1 MRLSRLLWMVVL
13 FSCAGASLAQTYPDR
28 ALRLIV
34 PFGAGGNSDFAA
46 RQIGKSLGDALGQ
59 TVVVENRG
67 GAGGVL
73 GVKEMLGYPADG
85 YTLLLGTV
93 GTQIVNTLL
102 YKHLPYD
109 PDKQLAPVG
118 LATNTP
124 SVLVVRASLPV
135 RTLDELIAYAR
146 ARPGVLNYGAAG
158 TLHLGMETLKAS
170 YGLDIVK
177 VPYKGSGESVT
188 AVAGGQ
194 IDVLMDSSQ
203 VVGPQVAAGKLRAL
217 AVMSDQPLASVPGVP
232 TTAQLGV
239 PDLKAGNWTA
249 LYVAVGT
256 PAAIQETLSRALQ
269 KVVASAELKARLA
282 DYGTQLYKGSP
293 EEYRAFIAA
302 DKAKVRRLVEIAGLQ
317 AQ

>member
-1 MRLSRLLWMVVL
+1 MVVL

-109 PDKQLAPVG
+109 PDKQLAPV
-118 LATNTP
+118 AWP
-124 SVLVVRASLPV
+124 
-135 RTLDELIAYAR
+135 
-146 ARPGVLNYGAAG
+146 
-158 TLHLGMETLKAS
+158 
-170 YGLDIVK
+170 
-177 VPYKGSGESVT
+177 
-188 AVAGGQ
+188 
-194 IDVLMDSSQ
+194 
-203 VVGPQVAAGKLRAL
+203 
-217 AVMSDQPLASVPGVP
+217 P
-232 TTAQLGV
+232 T
-239 PDLKAGNWTA
+239 
-249 LYVAVGT
+249 
-256 PAAIQETLSRALQ
+256 
-269 KVVASAELKARLA
+269 
-282 DYGTQLYKGSP
+282 
-293 EEYRAFIAA
+293 
-302 DKAKVRRLVEIAGLQ
+302 RRRCWW
-317 AQ
+317 